1 MFKDKDKDKSDVI
14 ETLPMVPLR
23 DVVVFPHMMIPFVI
37 GRPSS
42 IKALDY
48 ALVKG
53 KRIFLSAQHDAT
65 RDNPSPDEIH
75 TVGTICNIVQS
86 LKLPDGNVKVLVEG
100 LDRGRALEFKEEQ
113 GFFKVLAKLIPKL
126 ADTGSGVE
134 AVMSKVIA
142 LFEQYVK
149 LSNNLHY
156 DAMLAAVRVEDP
168 GKLGD
173 TISSHLVLPVEE
185 KQNLLEIFSAQERLQ
200 RILTI
205 LEAEVD
211 KLQVDKRIQGRVKK
225 QMERAQKEYY
235 LNEKMKAIQKEL
247 GRKDDRVNEIEEL
260 RKKIELARMP
270 KDAEEKALQELKR
283 LESMPPMSAEATV
296 SRNYLDWLL
305 AVPWSKRTRE
315 RKDLVGAE
323 QILNED
329 HYGLEKVKERIIE
342 FLAVRQL
349 VNKPKGP
356 ILCFVGPPGVGKTSL
371 AKSIARCTNRK
382 FVRLSLGGV
391 RDEAEIR
398 GHRRTYIGAFPGQI
412 IQMMKKA
419 TSRNPVFLLDEVD
432 KMSMDFRGDPSAALL
447 EVLDPE
453 QNHSFTDH
461 YLDVE
466 FDLSS
471 VFFIATA
478 NVLHTI
484 PQPLQDRM
492 EVLRLP
498 GYTEREKVEIAKR
511 HLVPKQV
518 TSHGLHE
525 KNVTF
530 TDEALEEVIR
540 RYTREAG
547 VRNMERELSSIL
559 RKVARKVVMEG
570 KDYKAEVT
578 EAEVNAYLGIPRYR
592 KSRQEERNEIGIA
605 TGLAWTEVGGEIL
618 PIEVTLMPG
627 KGHLTL
633 TGKLGDVMQESA
645 RAALSWVRSKAEEYG
660 IDRDFNRRLD
670 VHIHV
675 PEGAIPKDG
684 PSAGITIA
692 TALISALTK
701 VAVRRD
707 VAMTGEITLR
717 GKVLPIG
724 GVKEKLLAAHRIGIT
739 TIILPREN
747 EKDLAD
753 VPKVVLDAMTVDLVE
768 YVEEVLK
775 IALVPPST
783 PQQPE
788 AEAPAAPALEGGVTD
803 GLTH

>member
-1 MFKDKDKDKSDVI
+1 MPGRDKDKVDVI
-14 ETLPMVPLR
+14 ETLPLVPLR
-23 DVVVFPHMMIPFVI
+23 DVVVFPHMMMPFVI

-42 IKALDY
+42 IKALEY
-48 ALVKG
+48 ALLKG

-65 RDNPSPDEIH
+65 RDNPGPEEIH
-75 TVGTICNIVQS
+75 TLGTICNIVQS

-113 GFFKVLAKLIPKL
+113 GFLKVVVKLIPRQVE
-126 ADTGSGVE
+126 TGSGIE

-168 GKLGD
+168 GKLAD
-173 TISSHLVLPVEE
+173 TIASHLVLPVEE
-185 KQNLLEIFSAQERLQ
+185 KQNLLDIFSPQDRLQ
-200 RILTI
+200 RILAI
-205 LEAEVD
+205 LEGEVD

-247 GRKDDRVNEIEEL
+247 GRKDDRLNEVEEL

-270 KDAEEKALQELKR
+270 KDAEERSLQELKR

-296 SRNYLDWLL
+296 SRNYLDWLI

-315 RKDLVGAE
+315 RKDLLGAE
-323 QILNED
+323 KILNED

-356 ILCFVGPPGVGKTSL
+356 ILCLVGPPGVGKTSL
-371 AKSIARCTNRK
+371 AKSIARATNRK
-382 FVRLSLGGV
+382 FVRMSLGGV

-419 TSRNPVFLLDEVD
+419 GTRNPVFLLDEVD

-453 QNHSFTDH
+453 QNGSFLDH
-461 YLDVE
+461 YLDTE
-466 FDLSS
+466 YDLSN
-471 VFFIATA
+471 VMFICTA

-484 PQPLQDRM
+484 PQALRDRM
-492 EVLRLP
+492 EVLQLA
-498 GYTEREKVEIAKR
+498 GYTEHEKVEIAR
-511 HLVPKQV
+511 RFLVPKAV
-518 TSHGLHE
+518 EATGLTTA
-525 KNVTF
+525 NITF
-530 TDEALEEVIR
+530 TDDALQAVIQ

-547 VRNMERELSSIL
+547 VRSLEREISSIC
-559 RKVARKVVMEG
+559 RKVARKVVTEG
-570 KDYKAEVT
+570 ASFSEEITAERVT
-578 EAEVNAYLGIPRYR
+578 QYLGVPKYR
-592 KSRQEERNEIGIA
+592 PATAEQKNEIGIA

-618 PIEVTLMPG
+618 VSEATLMPG
-627 KGHLTL
+627 KGKLTL

-645 RAALSWVRSKAEEYG
+645 QAALSYVRSRASEFGLAE
-660 IDRDFNRRLD
+660 DFHSKLD
-670 VHIHV
+670 IHVHV

-684 PSAGITIA
+684 PSAGITMA
-692 TALISALTK
+692 TTLVSALTK
-701 VAVRRD
+701 IPVRRD

-724 GVKEKLLAAHRIGIT
+724 GVKEKVLAAHRAGVKN
-739 TIILPREN
+739 IILPRDN

-753 VPKVVLDAMTVDLVE
+753 IPKNVLDVIDTHLVSQMD
-768 YVEEVLK
+768 EVLK
-775 IALVPPST
+775 IALATPLPSRL
-783 PQQPE
+783 
-788 AEAPAAPALEGGVTD
+788 PAVVSDVAADTGESR
-803 GLTH
+803 TH